1 MATKILPRLELQILD
16 RFTRNLRQEF
26 GDNLV
31 LVKLYGSKAR
41 GDWQDESDIDIFI
54 VVEDKTR
61 RIERIIR
68 DFAVRISIKFEKTIS
83 VITYSYDEY
92 LDATHPPSLLLHQD
106 LRSFHFA
113 PVCRQ
118 TKPDTE
124 SIL

>member
-1 MATKILPRLELQILD
+1 MATKVLPRLELQILD
-16 RFTRNLRQEF
+16 RFTRNLRQRF

-41 GDWQDESDIDIFI
+41 GDWHDESDIDIFI

-92 LDATHPPSLLLHQD
+92 LDATHPPSLLLHFIMKEGVTLYEKQP
-106 LRSFHFA
+106 LPS
-113 PVCRQ
+113 
-118 TKPDTE
+118 E
-124 SIL
+124 MG